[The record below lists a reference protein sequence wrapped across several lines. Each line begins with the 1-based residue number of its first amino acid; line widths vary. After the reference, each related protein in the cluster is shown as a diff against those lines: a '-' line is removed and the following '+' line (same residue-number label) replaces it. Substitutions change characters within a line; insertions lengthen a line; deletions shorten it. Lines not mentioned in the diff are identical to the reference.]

1 MTDEEIR
8 ALPTTDIEDFI
19 TWRAFDGKPEY
30 GWLDAIDFETQAY
43 VDALLELEP
52 PALDPDESEHELQLS
67 R

>member
-30 GWLDAIDFETQAY
+30 GWLDAIDFETKAY

-52 PALDPDESEHELQLS
+52 PALDEPERELQLS